1 MRSAAGIPMTS
12 GMLLAAGFALA
23 FGGGLAGCSTA
34 ASMRVEVE
42 VYKGPLS
49 REPLTQVGE
58 LNGAASVGR
67 ANLEAWMAAY
77 ESQDAET
84 AGKVAVL
91 TKFLSALSCPEA
103 KVDISKGVQ
112 AARASLRSVQ
122 PALSALNAI
131 APVDPSD
138 VQLSVI
144 VKNRVSREQ
153 LDEVLATALQVE
165 QEAQA
170 GYVRSLSPGG
180 GAPDSTQT
188 QAEQER
194 LQRITSISQ
203 ARRALENAAVSCADA
218 LTTSDESAIAV
229 FTRNVADVATRMY
242 GLATYITTSELF
254 ADSDRVA
261 RARNVRLATIL
272 GEAANQLSA
281 RADVLVRQYKIAS
294 SQDPRDA
301 ARRLST
307 GDYLRDAATTEFL
320 SLFDVLDAVGAG
332 ANVEDGSRLDLDGTE
347 RVAAARQLFA
357 DQYWTKVNDV
367 FATGRGDTRMAF
379 VKDDIGN
386 WNLKS
391 FDSDPSK
398 LLEAYRNVTLSALN
412 TLAKV
417 AAGGGKDVNLQR
429 IQDLATDNVASR
441 DAAARMTTN
450 LSRER
455 DIASANLGELS
466 AKAEKIKEAHQ
477 QSFFDANA
485 LYKEKRSAVS
495 AAVVA
500 REREKV
506 KLTAAEGALLAAM
519 ESAGSEAGEDS
530 DVAAKKGE
538 RDRARDALAKSDA
551 TLVQAQQELSE
562 AEQGLASVRDP
573 YIQEMKALVA
583 AARTELT
590 TLSRVSGALETSAA
604 SSTATAT
611 D

>member
-23 FGGGLAGCSTA
+23 FGGGLVGCSTA

-103 KVDISKGVQ
+103 KVDISKGLQSV
-112 AARASLRSVQ
+112 RASLNSGQ
-122 PALSALNAI
+122 SDLNALNAI
-131 APVDPSD
+131 APVGTSD

-144 VKNRVSREQ
+144 VKNRVSRDQ
-153 LDEVLATALQVE
+153 LNEVLATALRVQ
-165 QEAQA
+165 QEAQET
-170 GYVRSLSPGG
+170 YVRSLSPGST
-180 GAPDSTQT
+180 PSSTQT
-188 QAEQER
+188 QTEQER
-194 LQRITSISQ
+194 LQSIASISQ
-203 ARRALENAAVSCADA
+203 ARRSLENSAVACADA

-229 FTRNVADVATRMY
+229 FARNVADVATRMY

-254 ADSDRVA
+254 ADSGRAA

-281 RADVLVRQYKIAS
+281 RADVLVRQYKITS
-294 SQDPRDA
+294 GQDPRDA

-320 SLFDVLDAVGAG
+320 SLFDVLDVVGAE
-332 ANVEDGSRLDLDGTE
+332 ANAEDGSRLDLGGTE

-429 IQDLATDNVASR
+429 IQDLATDKVASR

-455 DIASANLGELS
+455 EIASANLGELS

-506 KLTAAEGALLAAM
+506 KLTAAEGALLATM

-538 RDRARDALAKSDA
+538 RDKARDALARSDA
-551 TLVQAQQELSE
+551 TLVLAQQELTE
-562 AEQGLASVRDP
+562 AEQGLARVRDP

-604 SSTATAT
+604 SSSATAT
-611 D
+611 E